1 MATFKYVAV
10 GPDGKRATGV
20 LTGSSVDGVTDSLA
34 RQGYDVRSVKA
45 AGRNLLQLEL
55 TAEKVNLVEL
65 SNFSRQMAAFIKAGV
80 PILDA
85 LEIIRAETR
94 DKKLGKVLADVMDS
108 LRFGESF
115 AVAMSAHTKALPP
128 FYISV
133 LRSAE
138 ATGELDVVMAQL
150 ARYIERDVEGRRS
163 IRSALTYPSL
173 VMGLAVAVVLV
184 LVIFVLPRFK
194 LFFESFHAQL
204 PLPTRILLG
213 FTDFVTVW
221 YPVIAGVLLVLA
233 ATLIAVLRTERGRV
247 LRDRFLLAMP
257 VVGDVVRFMVIERFC
272 RILTSMIKAGVP
284 IPEALGLA
292 GAGANNLVYE
302 RSIETAQKEMLE
314 GGGISRP
321 IARTKLFPGA
331 VTQMM
336 RVGEETGTLDDQLEN
351 VSEFYEKELQHKLKR
366 MTSLFEPIVVIMVG
380 VVVGFVAI
388 ALVSAIYG
396 VYNQVNVQ

>member
-20 LTGSSVDGVTDSLA
+20 LKGSSVDGVTDSLA
-34 RQGYDVRSVKA
+34 RQGYAVRSVRA
-45 AGRNLLQLEL
+45 VGRNLLQLEL
-55 TAEKVNLVEL
+55 TAAKVDLVEL

-85 LEIIRAETR
+85 LEIIRAETK
-94 DKKLGKVLADVMDS
+94 DKKLGRILVDAMDS

-115 AVAMSAHTKALPP
+115 AAAMAAHTTALPA
-128 FYISV
+128 FYTAV

-150 ARYIERDVEGRRS
+150 GRYIERDVEGRRS
-163 IRSALTYPSL
+163 IRSALTYPIL

-194 LFFESFHAQL
+194 VFFESFHAKL

-213 FTDFVTVW
+213 FTDFVTAW
-221 YPVIAGVLLVLA
+221 YPVIVGVLA
-233 ATLIAVLRTERGRV
+233 ALVAALLAGLRTERGRM
-247 LRDRFLLAMP
+247 LRDRCLLATP

-284 IPEALGLA
+284 LPEALGLA
-292 GAGANNLVYE
+292 SAGANNLVYQ
-302 RSIETAQKEMLE
+302 RSIGTARTEMLE

-321 IARTKLFPGA
+321 IARTRLFPGA

-336 RVGEETGTLDDQLEN
+336 RVGEETGTLDDQLDN

-366 MTSLFEPIVVIMVG
+366 LTSLFEPTVVIMVG
-380 VVVGFVAI
+380 VVVGFVAV
-388 ALVSAIYG
+388 ALISAIYG
-396 VYNQVNVQ
+396 VYSQVTVQ